1 MPAIS
6 DLSVIISGVTSP
18 LAKALKDAE
27 KHVENF
33 KQRSSFMSG
42 IGKGA
47 GIGLGFFGF
56 DHIVK
61 SIKKAAS
68 EVPALQEAF
77 GKLEKVAGKLVLDL
91 VQADKWVPE
100 LANGVEKLL
109 SKENVGQ
116 AWQEWAEQVES
127 VKMKFVQ
134 FESDENIR
142 KRVDA
147 MREEYNV
154 QVQQANLQQSMLAY
168 QEKQSKLA
176 EETAKKYQT
185 EVDAHI
191 SRLKA
196 ERDAL
201 DPEGVKRREEEK
213 FKSTGDVFKDAEIG
227 LLQMQI
233 AELEKKKQAEEEN
246 KKLLEDE
253 KKKREEIDSLMRSA
267 ADDLYKQQY
276 GEMEL
281 LTRKFEM
288 LGATNAE
295 VKKYR
300 DMLDEV
306 SFLRQQEDFWKVA
319 DEEMEKELNA
329 VSDQRA
335 NAAKFDEQRNRLA
348 GAMSGQEAY
357 SLIANS
363 AAAGNE
369 TKPLVKEQV
378 EVSKAQLTTQKLH
391 QRNAVDILNE
401 LKRINNPVIASL

>member
-1 MPAIS
+1 MAAIS
-6 DLSVIISGVTSP
+6 NLSVIISGVTSP

-33 KQRSSFMSG
+33 KQRSSLAKG
-42 IGKGA
+42 IGEGF
-47 GIGLGFFGF
+47 GIGLGVLGL
-56 DHIVK
+56 DKVEMA
-61 SIKKAAS
+61 IKKAIKTMPEMNA
-68 EVPALQEAF
+68 AAEAVEHSF
-77 GKLEKVAGKLVLDL
+77 GKAFIHITMMESWLPKLAAGM
-91 VQADKWVPE
+91 QALTDKDN
-100 LANGVEKLL
+100 L
-109 SKENVGQ
+109 GQ

-134 FESDENIR
+134 FESDANIR

-168 QEKQSKLA
+168 QEKQAKLA

-300 DMLDEV
+300 DMLEEV